1 MNGPY
6 RIGTGEQPGIQHG
19 MIALFVMVATALLP
33 GSVWGRSDGAV
44 RFAAPA
50 AQEETIYWPECPTD
64 EVASGWL
71 SCRGVRK
78 DDG

>member
-1 MNGPY
+1 MTPGN
-6 RIGTGEQPGIQHG
+6 TGC
-19 MIALFVMVATALLP
+19 IALFVVAATALLP
-33 GSVWGRSDGAV
+33 GSAWGRSDGAV

-71 SCRGVRK
+71 SCRVARTH
-78 DDG
+78 DG